1 MKESSPRS
9 LPALNHQ
16 PLTMLKLAA
25 KYLEA
30 TKDFG
35 TFLALLFLWKRRK
48 LVPVKAE
55 KERKVSGFI
64 YPH

>member
-1 MKESSPRS
+1 MKIF
-9 LPALNHQ
+9 
-16 PLTMLKLAA
+16 KLAA

-35 TFLALLFLWKRRK
+35 TFLALLYLWRRRK
-48 LVPVKAE
+48 RVPVKA
-55 KERKVSGFI
+55 KEEHEVSGFI

>member
-1 MKESSPRS
+1 MKRK
-9 LPALNHQ
+9 LNIF
-16 PLTMLKLAA
+16 KLAA

-48 LVPVKAE
+48 LVPVKA
-55 KERKVSGFI
+55 KQERKVSGFI